1 VNQPDSTSTTNF
13 IAVGKEKSM
22 VVALI
27 LTFLFGPLG
36 LLYAT
41 VPGALILL
49 VLTIV
54 IGFFTLGIG
63 FIVGWLASM
72 IWAVISVN
80 SNNSKIKR
88 TLGQ

>member
-1 VNQPDSTSTTNF
+1 MNQVDNAAPTQVVM
-13 IAVGKEKSM
+13 VGKTKSLA
-22 VVALI
+22 VALI

-49 VLTIV
+49 VLTIIV
-54 IGFFTLGIG
+54 GFFTLGIG

-72 IWAVISVN
+72 IWAVLAVN
-80 SNNSKIKR
+80 SHNAKITKAI
-88 TLGQ
+88 

>member
-1 VNQPDSTSTTNF
+1 MIGP
-13 IAVGKEKSM
+13 KKKSM

-49 VLTIV
+49 VLTLV
-54 IGFFTLGIG
+54 IGFFTLGLG

-72 IWAVISVN
+72 IWAAVSVN
-80 SNNSKIKR
+80 SYNSKI
-88 TLGQ
+88 G

>member
-1 VNQPDSTSTTNF
+1 MNQPDSTSTTNF

>member
-1 VNQPDSTSTTNF
+1 M
-13 IAVGKEKSM
+13 VGPKKKSM
-22 VVALI
+22 AVALI

-49 VLTIV
+49 VLTLV

-72 IWAVISVN
+72 IWAAVSVN
-80 SNNSKIKR
+80 SYNAK
-88 TLGQ
+88 LG